1 MVRQRT
7 ARITCIEYDF
17 SALRCN
23 YKIVPNLVMFLVEL
37 LVSVHPGFEGS
48 VVGVVLDSNAVG
60 GQMERLAHTVVVF
73 AGPTSESPFAGH
85 DQLLTTRELEFG
97 SSEGLDDVGLV
108 LIFATHANHSLA
120 DVHTRDQSL
129 GLAKSSSH
137 SGLEPISAGAR

>member
-1 MVRQRT
+1 M
-7 ARITCIEYDF
+7 
-17 SALRCN
+17 
-23 YKIVPNLVMFLVEL
+23 YKLVPNLVMFLVEL

-137 SGLEPISAGAR
+137 SGLEPISSGAR